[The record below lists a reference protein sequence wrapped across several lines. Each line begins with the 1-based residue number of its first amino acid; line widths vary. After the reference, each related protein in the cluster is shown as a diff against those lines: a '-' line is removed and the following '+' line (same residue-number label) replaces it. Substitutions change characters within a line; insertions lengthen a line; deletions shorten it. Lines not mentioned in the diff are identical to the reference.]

1 MDRREE
7 RGKGEVRATTYP
19 FHRRGVERR
28 KKERRVVERGKR
40 GRGGPLRTHLISE
53 DGVAFLAPVE
63 EHPSHALPLVVPQL

>member
-28 KKERRVVERGKR
+28 KKERRVVERGKS
-40 GRGGPLRTHLISE
+40 GRGGS
-53 DGVAFLAPVE
+53 
-63 EHPSHALPLVVPQL
+63 